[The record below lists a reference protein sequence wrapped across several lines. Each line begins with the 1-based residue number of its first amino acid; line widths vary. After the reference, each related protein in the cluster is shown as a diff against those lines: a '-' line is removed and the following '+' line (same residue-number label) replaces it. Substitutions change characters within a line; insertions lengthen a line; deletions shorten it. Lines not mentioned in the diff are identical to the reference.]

1 MAPFDGGRGP
11 HLPPGKRWRGYASE
25 KSGMKPSNAQARATN
40 HPSSS
45 QTRKTVAWRTNWKQ
59 QKVAVRKSCRN
70 EKREC
75 PGQEH
80 DCECEPKWK
89 KQLRLET
96 PWAND
101 VPKTYRNEE
110 WKVGYEDLPA
120 VESDERCTPTWQ
132 GQQIDPQVLASASDT
147 NHVRDVSWSDLR
159 IFKRIGIGAYA
170 DVLGGKFRGRKVAI
184 KRFKNADI
192 NLKNQTGG
200 EESPENATTAL
211 DVWSK
216 MQEEASRLV
225 RYRHP
230 NVSRIVGICQWP
242 PALVLELAGRGSLW
256 DFLRRHRKLSSQMQW
271 KFASDIANAM
281 SHLHNMQPPLV
292 HRDLTS
298 SNVLITDQ
306 LQAKVADLGI
316 ATVGVA
322 DVREE
327 AGSFGAVPWMA
338 PEVLRETG
346 VLSEKCD
353 VYSFGVIVWEL
364 ATGLV
369 PWGDMNPYRVM
380 VAVAREGARLPIPAD
395 CPDWMKKIMR
405 SCWQEEP
412 AYRPDFE
419 RLSALLAGVCCT

>member
-1 MAPFDGGRGP
+1 MQ
-11 HLPPGKRWRGYASE
+11 
-25 KSGMKPSNAQARATN
+25 PSTAQARASN
-40 HPSSS
+40 HASSS
-45 QTRKTVAWRTNWKQ
+45 QKQNAVAWRTERKL
-59 QKVAVRKSCRN
+59 QKVAVRKSCGN
-70 EKREC
+70 EKKVC

-96 PWAND
+96 PWAED
-101 VPKTYRNEE
+101 VHAKYEDAE
-110 WKVGYEDLPA
+110 WSVGYEDLLP
-120 VESDERCTPTWQ
+120 VESEDPCTSTWD

-147 NHVRDVSWSDLR
+147 NHVREVSWSDLR

-170 DVLGGKFRGRKVAI
+170 DVLVGRFRGKKVAI
-184 KRFKNADI
+184 KRFKNADVDAKKQ
-192 NLKNQTGG
+192 LGDGQ
-200 EESPENATTAL
+200 ESPGNATTAW

-256 DFLRRHRKLSSQMQW
+256 DFLRRHGKLSPQMQW
-271 KFASDIANAM
+271 SFASDIANAM
-281 SHLHNMQPPLV
+281 NHLHEMQPPLI

-306 LQAKVADLGI
+306 FQAKVADLGM
-316 ATVGVA
+316 ATTGVA
-322 DVREE
+322 TNREE

-338 PEVLRETG
+338 PEILRDTG
-346 VLSEKCD
+346 VQNEKCD
-353 VYSFGVIVWEL
+353 VYSFGVIIWEL
-364 ATGLV
+364 ATGLM

-395 CPDWMKKIMR
+395 CPGWMKQIMS
-405 SCWQEEP
+405 SCWQEVP
-412 AYRPDFE
+412 AHRPDFT
-419 RLSALLAGVCCT
+419 RLSALLAGVCCP

>member
-1 MAPFDGGRGP
+1 
-11 HLPPGKRWRGYASE
+11 
-25 KSGMKPSNAQARATN
+25 MKPSTAQARASN
-40 HPSSS
+40 HPTNS
-45 QTRKTVAWRTNWKQ
+45 QKQKAVAWRTNWKH
-59 QKVAVRKSCRN
+59 QKVAVRKSCGN
-70 EKREC
+70 EKKEC
-75 PGQEH
+75 PGQVH

-96 PWAND
+96 PWAED
-101 VPKTYRNEE
+101 VPTAGKCEE
-110 WKVGYEDLPA
+110 WSVGCENIMA
-120 VESDERCTPTWQ
+120 VESDERCTSTWQ
-132 GQQIDPQVLASASDT
+132 EQQIDPQVLASASDT

-184 KRFKNADI
+184 KRFKNAEVD
-192 NLKNQTGG
+192 LKNQMGDG
-200 EESPENATTAL
+200 QESAGDVTTSW

-230 NVSRIVGICQWP
+230 NISRIVGICQWP
-242 PALVLELAGRGSLW
+242 PALVLELAGKGSLW
-256 DFLRRHRKLSSQMQW
+256 DFLRRHGTPSPQMQW

-281 SHLHNMQPPLV
+281 NHLHKMQPPLI

-306 LQAKVADLGI
+306 LQAKVADLGM
-316 ATVGVA
+316 ATSGA
-322 DVREE
+322 ANEREE

-338 PEVLRETG
+338 PEVLRDTG

-364 ATGLV
+364 ATGLM

-380 VAVAREGARLPIPAD
+380 VAVAREGARLPIPGD
-395 CPDWMKKIMR
+395 CPDWMKQIMT
-405 SCWQEEP
+405 SCWQEVP
-412 AYRPDFE
+412 AHRPDFN
-419 RLSALLAGVCCT
+419 RLSALLARVCCA